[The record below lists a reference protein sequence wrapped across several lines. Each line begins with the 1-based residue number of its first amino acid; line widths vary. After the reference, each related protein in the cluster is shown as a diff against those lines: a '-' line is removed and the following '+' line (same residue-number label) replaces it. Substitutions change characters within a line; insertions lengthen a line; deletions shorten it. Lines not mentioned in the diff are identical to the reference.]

1 MKDVIIIGA
10 GVSGCAVARELS
22 RYELDI
28 CVLEKESDVCEGTS
42 KANSGIVHGGFDAK
56 PGTLKAK
63 LNVLGNQ
70 MMDEMAEKLDFPF
83 RRNGAMVVCQ
93 SKEEMAV
100 LEELMERGKKN
111 GVEGMEML
119 SRSQALLLEPNLAD
133 TVYAAIHIPSSG
145 IVCPFEMNLAYAEN
159 AVQNGVQFHLE
170 TEVKQIEKMENGFR
184 VLTDKGMFETR
195 FLINAAGVYADIFHN
210 MVSREK
216 IHITPRRGEYCLL
229 DKNAGNLVDK
239 TIFQLPTKLGKGIL
253 VTPTV
258 HGNLLL
264 GPTAENIEDREDT
277 ATTQSGL
284 AFVLEKAGM
293 SVKNVPSR
301 QIITSFSGLRACAD
315 RGDFILE
322 ESAPNFFEAAGIESP
337 GLTSAPAIGVYMA
350 EMAAKALGLTKKESF
365 NPVRHGVV
373 HLNSLSVE
381 ERAEKIRENPLY
393 GSIVCRCETISEGEI
408 VDAIR
413 RPLGAKTLDG
423 VKRRTRAGMGR
434 CQAGF
439 CSPRVMDILARELNL
454 PLTAI
459 RKNEKGSEIV
469 FGKTK

>member
-119 SRSQALLLEPNLAD
+119 SRSQALLLEPNLTD

-229 DKNAGNLVDK
+229 DKNAGNLVER
-239 TIFQLPTKLGKGIL
+239 TIFQIPTPKGKGVL

-258 HGNLLL
+258 HGNLLI
-264 GPTAENIEDREDT
+264 GPTAADITDKEGTE
-277 ATTQSGL
+277 TTSDGL
-284 AFVLEKAGM
+284 EEVMKKCTK
-293 SVKNVPSR
+293 SVKNIPKR
-301 QIITSFSGLRACAD
+301 QIITSFAGLRAHED
-315 RGDFILE
+315 DGDFIIQE
-322 ESAPNFFEAAGIESP
+322 VKDAKGFIDVAGIESP
-337 GLTSAPAIGVYMA
+337 GLSSVPAIGVYVRDIMA
-350 EMAAKALGLTKKESF
+350 GLTELCEKKEFCEHRKRITRISE
-365 NPVRHGVV
+365 
-373 HLNSLSVE
+373 LSRE
-381 ERAEKIRENPLY
+381 EQNGLIQENPAY
-393 GSIVCRCETISEGEI
+393 GQIVCRCEGVTMGEI
-408 VDAIR
+408 LDAIH
-413 RPLGAKTLDG
+413 RPLGATTLDG
-423 VKRRTRAGMGR
+423 IKRRTRAGMGR

-439 CSPRVMDILARELNL
+439 CTPKNMELLAEELHL
-454 PLTAI
+454 ELKDI
-459 RKNEKGSEIV
+459 RKTGRRDAR
-469 FGKTK
+469 

>member
-28 CVLEKESDVCEGTS
+28 CVLEKERDVCEGTS

-229 DKNAGNLVDK
+229 DKNAGNLVER
-239 TIFQLPTKLGKGIL
+239 TIFQIPTPKGKGVL

-258 HGNLLL
+258 HGNLLI
-264 GPTAENIEDREDT
+264 GPTAADITDKEGTE
-277 ATTQSGL
+277 TTSDGL
-284 AFVLEKAGM
+284 EEVMKKCTK
-293 SVKNVPSR
+293 SVKNIPKR
-301 QIITSFSGLRACAD
+301 QIITSFAGLRAHED
-315 RGDFILE
+315 DGDFIIQE
-322 ESAPNFFEAAGIESP
+322 VKDAKGFIDVAGIESP
-337 GLTSAPAIGVYMA
+337 GLSSVPAIGVYVRDIMA
-350 EMAAKALGLTKKESF
+350 GLTELREKKEFCEHRKRITRISE
-365 NPVRHGVV
+365 
-373 HLNSLSVE
+373 LSRE
-381 ERAEKIRENPLY
+381 EQNGLIQENPAY
-393 GSIVCRCETISEGEI
+393 GQIVCRCEGVTMGEI
-408 VDAIR
+408 LDAIH
-413 RPLGAKTLDG
+413 RPLGATTLDG
-423 VKRRTRAGMGR
+423 IKRRTRAGMGR

-439 CSPRVMDILARELNL
+439 CTPKNMELLAEELHL
-454 PLTAI
+454 ELKDI
-459 RKNEKGSEIV
+459 RKTGRRDAR
-469 FGKTK
+469 

>member
-184 VLTDKGMFETR
+184 VLTDKGMLETR
-195 FLINAAGVYADIFHN
+195 FLINAAEVYADIFHN

-229 DKNAGNLVDK
+229 DKNAGNLVER
-239 TIFQLPTKLGKGIL
+239 TIFQIPTPKGKGVL

-258 HGNLLL
+258 HGNLLI
-264 GPTAENIEDREDT
+264 GPTAADITDKEGTE
-277 ATTQSGL
+277 TTSDGL
-284 AFVLEKAGM
+284 EEVMKKCTK
-293 SVKNVPSR
+293 SVKNIPKR
-301 QIITSFSGLRACAD
+301 QIITSFAGLRAHED
-315 RGDFILE
+315 DGDFIIQE
-322 ESAPNFFEAAGIESP
+322 VKDAKGFIDVAGIESP
-337 GLTSAPAIGVYMA
+337 GLSSVPAIGVYVRDIMA
-350 EMAAKALGLTKKESF
+350 GLTELREKKEFCEHRKRITRISE
-365 NPVRHGVV
+365 
-373 HLNSLSVE
+373 LSRE
-381 ERAEKIRENPLY
+381 EQNGLIQENPAY
-393 GSIVCRCETISEGEI
+393 GQIVCRCEGVTMGEI
-408 VDAIR
+408 LDAIH
-413 RPLGAKTLDG
+413 RPLGATTLDG
-423 VKRRTRAGMGR
+423 IKRRTRAGMGR

-439 CSPRVMDILARELNL
+439 CTPKNMELLAEELHL
-454 PLTAI
+454 ELKDI
-459 RKNEKGSEIV
+459 RKTGRRDAR
-469 FGKTK
+469 

>member
-56 PGTLKAK
+56 TGTLKAK

-229 DKNAGNLVDK
+229 DKNAGNLVER
-239 TIFQLPTKLGKGIL
+239 TIFQIPTPKGKGVL

-258 HGNLLL
+258 HGNLLI
-264 GPTAENIEDREDT
+264 GPTAADITDKEGTE
-277 ATTQSGL
+277 TTSDGL
-284 AFVLEKAGM
+284 EEVMKKCTK
-293 SVKNVPSR
+293 SVKNIPKR
-301 QIITSFSGLRACAD
+301 QIITSFAGLRAHED
-315 RGDFILE
+315 DGDFIIQE
-322 ESAPNFFEAAGIESP
+322 VKDAKGFIDVAGIESP
-337 GLTSAPAIGVYMA
+337 GLSSVPAIGVYVRDIMA
-350 EMAAKALGLTKKESF
+350 GLTELCEKKEFCEHRKRITCISE
-365 NPVRHGVV
+365 
-373 HLNSLSVE
+373 LSRE
-381 ERAEKIRENPLY
+381 EQNGLIQENPAY
-393 GSIVCRCETISEGEI
+393 GQIVCRCEGVTMGEI
-408 VDAIR
+408 LDAIH
-413 RPLGAKTLDG
+413 RPLGATTLDG
-423 VKRRTRAGMGR
+423 IKRRTRAGMGR

-439 CSPRVMDILARELNL
+439 CTPKNMELLAEELHL
-454 PLTAI
+454 ELKDI
-459 RKNEKGSEIV
+459 RKTGRRDAR
-469 FGKTK
+469 

>member
-195 FLINAAGVYADIFHN
+195 FLINAAGVYADIFHD

-229 DKNAGNLVDK
+229 DKNAGNLVER
-239 TIFQLPTKLGKGIL
+239 TIFQIPTPKGKGVL

-258 HGNLLL
+258 HGNLLI
-264 GPTAENIEDREDT
+264 GPTAADITDKEGTE
-277 ATTQSGL
+277 TTSDGL
-284 AFVLEKAGM
+284 EEVMKKCTK
-293 SVKNVPSR
+293 SVKNIPKR
-301 QIITSFSGLRACAD
+301 QIITSFAGLRAHED
-315 RGDFILE
+315 DGDFIIQE
-322 ESAPNFFEAAGIESP
+322 VKDAKGFIDVAGIESP
-337 GLTSAPAIGVYMA
+337 GLSSVPAIGVYVRDIMA
-350 EMAAKALGLTKKESF
+350 GLTELREKKEFCEHRKRITRISE
-365 NPVRHGVV
+365 
-373 HLNSLSVE
+373 LSRE
-381 ERAEKIRENPLY
+381 EQNGLIQENPAY
-393 GSIVCRCETISEGEI
+393 GQIVCRCEGVTMGEI
-408 VDAIR
+408 LDAIH
-413 RPLGAKTLDG
+413 RPLGATTLDG
-423 VKRRTRAGMGR
+423 IKRRTRAGMGR

-439 CSPRVMDILARELNL
+439 CTPKNMELLAEELHL
-454 PLTAI
+454 ELKDI
-459 RKNEKGSEIV
+459 RKTGRRDAR
-469 FGKTK
+469 

>member
-229 DKNAGNLVDK
+229 DKNAGNLVER
-239 TIFQLPTKLGKGIL
+239 TIFQIPTPKGKGVL

-258 HGNLLL
+258 HGNLLI
-264 GPTAENIEDREDT
+264 GPTAADITDKEGTE
-277 ATTQSGL
+277 TTSDGL
-284 AFVLEKAGM
+284 EEVMKKCTK
-293 SVKNVPSR
+293 SVKNIPKR
-301 QIITSFSGLRACAD
+301 QIITSFAGLRAHED
-315 RGDFILE
+315 DGDFIIQE
-322 ESAPNFFEAAGIESP
+322 VKDAKGFIDVAGIESP
-337 GLTSAPAIGVYMA
+337 GLSSVPAIGVYVRDIMA
-350 EMAAKALGLTKKESF
+350 GLTELCEKKEFCEYRKRITRISE
-365 NPVRHGVV
+365 
-373 HLNSLSVE
+373 LSRE
-381 ERAEKIRENPLY
+381 EQNGLIQENPAY
-393 GSIVCRCETISEGEI
+393 GQIVCRCEGVTMGEI
-408 VDAIR
+408 LDAIH
-413 RPLGAKTLDG
+413 RPLGATTLDG
-423 VKRRTRAGMGR
+423 IKRRARAGMGR

-439 CSPRVMDILARELNL
+439 CTPKNMELLAEELHL
-454 PLTAI
+454 ELKDI
-459 RKNEKGSEIV
+459 RKTGRRDAR
-469 FGKTK
+469 